1 MADPNYWPSP
11 LVPVQRIETADGW
24 CLVFTRDLS
33 HPIAKVWAVLTSR
46 DQLREW
52 APYVPDR
59 DLTSEGP
66 ATVGMLDADGSVA
79 QSMPGTV
86 RAIDPPRLLEH
97 AFGNDVLRWEL
108 SPIAEGTRLVL
119 RHTFADG
126 TLSSALAAGWHIC
139 LDVADAL
146 LAGAPFGPVVA
157 EKAREYGWDELNEQY
172 AKVLGVPPANIQ

>member
-1 MADPNYWPSP
+1 MPDKTYQPSP
-11 LVPVQRIETADGW
+11 LVPVRRFETADVW

-33 HPIAKVWAVLTSR
+33 HPITKVWAVLTSR

-52 APYVPDR
+52 APYIPDR

-66 ATVGMLDADGSVA
+66 ATVGMLDADGTVA

-97 AFGNDVLRWEL
+97 AFGDDVLRWEL
-108 SPIAEGTRLVL
+108 SPTAEGTRLVL
-119 RHTFADG
+119 RHMFSDG
-126 TLSSALAAGWHIC
+126 PLSSALAAGWHIC

-157 EKAREYGWDELNEQY
+157 EKAREYGWEELNEQY
-172 AKVLGVPPANIQ
+172 ATMLGVPPANIQ

>member
-1 MADPNYWPSP
+1 MPDKTYLPSP
-11 LVPVQRIETADGW
+11 LAPVQRIETADGW
-24 CLVFTRDLS
+24 CLVVTRHLA

-52 APYVPDR
+52 APYIPDR

-66 ATVGMLDADGSVA
+66 ATVGMLEADGTVA
-79 QSMPGTV
+79 ESMPGTV
-86 RAIDPPRLLEH
+86 LAIDPPRLLEH
-97 AFGNDVLRWEL
+97 AFGDDLLRWEL

-139 LDVADAL
+139 LDVSDAL

-157 EKAREYGWDELNEQY
+157 EKARNYGWDELNGQY
-172 AKVLGVPPANIQ
+172 AKVLGVPPTNPQ